1 MRSQLSLLVEQYGDC
16 TVSKMGT
23 LAENE
28 TRVLIRQVFFG
39 DGQWEDVRADVSGGI
54 TSLAIEAEHHLF
66 RSLSDNQAFKDLFSC
81 ITAEPPISAHTVAE
95 YLHRALPESD
105 PAEVFVDAFAEVTVH
120 LLYDLFDGSLL
131 VELLAPP
138 DESVTSTSTEL
149 MVRESQDASSR
160 RRLTGR
166 RAVAVAD
173 VPQQSLDQVLTEYCD
188 FRQSRAPS
196 LSERDKDYL
205 RLLFLWGKDL
215 RSIARASNLTYQRVQ
230 QIVTRAT
237 QALQDDL
244 MAQASYRAFWT
255 RLHRLC
261 VVTPGVLSSAVT
273 AVLGDR
279 GQSID
284 TIAVGHFLLHAL
296 KADQALAW
304 HAIGR
309 ARLQCCKGTEQQLDA
324 IVAYVQEV
332 RSRRRGPVSD
342 NDVSAV
348 SMFILSHSEL
358 PSTSV
363 RTVAADLL
371 AAVSPPD
378 IADQLAAV
386 LTRLGIPGHFADLAR
401 GLDDASSG
409 EEISADYVH
418 AVLCRDKRFAWA
430 GLGTYALTAWGYPR
444 VTSTLDVI
452 LHMIHAK
459 GGGVTLSEVNEFM
472 FVDRKYSV
480 KPSSVRQALKAAEGR
495 HLRKLGAGVWDE
507 VRNRGEERGVA
518 EHE

>member
-1 MRSQLSLLVEQYGDC
+1 MLRASQ
-16 TVSKMGT
+16 
-23 LAENE
+23 
-28 TRVLIRQVFFG
+28 
-39 DGQWEDVRADVSGGI
+39 
-54 TSLAIEAEHHLF
+54 
-66 RSLSDNQAFKDLFSC
+66 
-81 ITAEPPISAHTVAE
+81 
-95 YLHRALPESD
+95 
-105 PAEVFVDAFAEVTVH
+105 EV
-120 LLYDLFDGSLL
+120 
-131 VELLAPP
+131 PWK
-138 DESVTSTSTEL
+138 
-149 MVRESQDASSR
+149 R
-160 RRLTGR
+160 RRLAGR
-166 RAVAVAD
+166 HLVAAAD
-173 VPQQSLDQVLTEYCD
+173 VPQLPLNQVLTAYCD
-188 FRQSRAPS
+188 FRESGATS
-196 LSERDKDYL
+196 LSERDKGYL

-401 GLDDASSG
+401 CLDDASCG
-409 EEISADYVH
+409 EATSADYVH
-418 AVLCRDKRFAWA
+418 AVLGRDLRFAWA

-444 VTSTLDVI
+444 ETSTLDVV
-452 LHMIHAK
+452 LHMIHVK
-459 GGGVTLSEVNEFM
+459 GSGVTLSEVNEFM
-472 FVDRKYSV
+472 FIDRKYKV
-480 KPSSVRQALKAAEGR
+480 QPSSVRQALKAAEGSQ
-495 HLRKLGAGVWDE
+495 LRRVGVGVWDE
-507 VRNRGEERGVA
+507 LRDRQQDKDNEVT